1 MQNTT
6 LPDHNSS
13 ANSNNYSPS
22 VPISLYRE
30 VTAELQSAQAL
41 LDSLKTHNQQLVQQN
56 QQLRREVETVV
67 QASIYLQQAVNS
79 AQSVS
84 QTGMPQMTPVK
95 KFNLTVESPRLASL
109 PFSADYSVPNDTS
122 TPNPAPPPPTVNF
135 PFPMAAAEPTAP
147 SLDEKLPDKLPEK
160 LFTEV
165 PETPYRLRS
174 QPKKTSDLS
183 GLWLAI
189 AIFLIVIAAFGAGYV
204 VVRPLLMKK

>member
-6 LPDHNSS
+6 LPDNTSPE
-13 ANSNNYSPS
+13 NSNSYSPS

-30 VTAELQSAQAL
+30 VTAELQAAQAM

-67 QASIYLQQAVNS
+67 QVSQQLQQVVNS
-79 AQSVS
+79 AQSVT
-84 QTGMPQMTPVK
+84 QTGMPQIPSV
-95 KFNLTVESPRLASL
+95 KFNFSVEPELRAPATSETHSALPQSP
-109 PFSADYSVPNDTS
+109 
-122 TPNPAPPPPTVNF
+122 PAPQTVAF
-135 PFPMAAAEPTAP
+135 PFPLPEPEPTAP
-147 SLDEKLPDKLPEK
+147 SMPQPLPEQ

-165 PETPYRLRS
+165 PAVPYRLRS
-174 QPKKTSDLS
+174 KPKKASDLN

-189 AIFLIVIAAFGAGYV
+189 AIFLIVIAAFGAGYL

>member
-6 LPDHNSS
+6 LSDNTSPE
-13 ANSNNYSPS
+13 NSNTYSPS

-30 VTAELQSAQAL
+30 VTAELQAAQAM

-67 QASIYLQQAVNS
+67 QVSQQLQQVVNS
-79 AQSVS
+79 AQTVT
-84 QTGMPQMTPVK
+84 QTGMPQMPSV
-95 KFNLTVESPRLASL
+95 KFNFSVEPE
-109 PFSADYSVPNDTS
+109 P
-122 TPNPAPPPPTVNF
+122 PAPVTSRTNSTVPQPPQTVAF
-135 PFPMAAAEPTAP
+135 PFPLPSEEPTAP
-147 SLDEKLPDKLPEK
+147 AMPQTVPEQ
-160 LFTEV
+160 LFTEI

-174 QPKKTSDLS
+174 QPKKASDLN

-189 AIFLIVIAAFGAGYV
+189 AIFLIVISAFGAGYL

>member
-6 LPDHNSS
+6 LSDNTSPE
-13 ANSNNYSPS
+13 NSNSYSPS

-30 VTAELQSAQAL
+30 VTAELQAAQAM

-67 QASIYLQQAVNS
+67 QVSQQLQQVVNS
-79 AQSVS
+79 AQSVT
-84 QTGMPQMTPVK
+84 QTGMPQMPSV
-95 KFNLTVESPRLASL
+95 KFN
-109 PFSADYSVPNDTS
+109 FSVQ
-122 TPNPAPPPPTVNF
+122 PPPPPPVTSQTNSAIPQPPQTVAF
-135 PFPMAAAEPTAP
+135 PFPLPEPESTPASIP
-147 SLDEKLPDKLPEK
+147 QPLPEK

-165 PETPYRLRS
+165 PETPYRVRPQL
-174 QPKKTSDLS
+174 KKTSDLS

-189 AIFLIVIAAFGAGYV
+189 AIFLIVIAAFGAGYL

>member
-6 LPDHNSS
+6 LPDNTSPE
-13 ANSNNYSPS
+13 NSNTYSPS

-30 VTAELQSAQAL
+30 VTAELQAAQAM

-67 QASIYLQQAVNS
+67 QVSQQLQQVVNS
-79 AQSVS
+79 AQSVT
-84 QTGMPQMTPVK
+84 QTGMPQMPSV
-95 KFNLTVESPRLASL
+95 KFNFSVEPESPAPATSQTNSAL
-109 PFSADYSVPNDTS
+109 PQAP
-122 TPNPAPPPPTVNF
+122 PAPQTVAF
-135 PFPMAAAEPTAP
+135 PFPLPEPEPTAASMP
-147 SLDEKLPDKLPEK
+147 QPLPEQ

-165 PETPYRLRS
+165 PEIPYRLRS
-174 QPKKTSDLS
+174 KPKKASDLS

-189 AIFLIVIAAFGAGYV
+189 AIFLIVIAAFGAGYL

>member
-6 LPDHNSS
+6 LSDNTSPE
-13 ANSNNYSPS
+13 NSNSYSPS

-30 VTAELQSAQAL
+30 VTAELQAAQAM

-67 QASIYLQQAVNS
+67 QVSQQLQQVVNS
-79 AQSVS
+79 AQSVT
-84 QTGMPQMTPVK
+84 QTGMPQMPSV
-95 KFNLTVESPRLASL
+95 KFN
-109 PFSADYSVPNDTS
+109 FSIE
-122 TPNPAPPPPTVNF
+122 PPPPAPATSRTNSTVPQPPQTVAF
-135 PFPMAAAEPTAP
+135 PFPLPEPEP
-147 SLDEKLPDKLPEK
+147 KGSPMPQPLPEK

-165 PETPYRLRS
+165 PETPYRVIS

-189 AIFLIVIAAFGAGYV
+189 AIFLIVIAAFGAGYL

>member
-6 LPDHNSS
+6 LPDNTSPE
-13 ANSNNYSPS
+13 NSNTYSPS

-30 VTAELQSAQAL
+30 VTAELQAAQAM

-67 QASIYLQQAVNS
+67 QVSQQLQQVVNS
-79 AQSVS
+79 AQSIT
-84 QTGMPQMTPVK
+84 QTGMPQMPSV
-95 KFNLTVESPRLASL
+95 KFNFSVEPESPAPATSQTNSAL
-109 PFSADYSVPNDTS
+109 PQAP
-122 TPNPAPPPPTVNF
+122 PAPQTVAF
-135 PFPMAAAEPTAP
+135 PFPLPEPEPTAASMP
-147 SLDEKLPDKLPEK
+147 QPLPEQ

-165 PETPYRLRS
+165 PEIPYRLRS
-174 QPKKTSDLS
+174 KPKKASDLS

-189 AIFLIVIAAFGAGYV
+189 AIFLIVIAAFGAGYL